1 MALPKVFLDL
11 MKFLDPFIAAAKPYS
26 LKLQA
31 LVRARSIELSAL
43 AIEHSIELRALATEY
58 SLQIR
63 AFVARYPKH
72 VTAVLAAVLLG
83 GGGGAFAV
91 ANLGPDASKLPVTIL
106 VEALETPHL
115 EAQVAALEQKTL
127 KLYRNDMTRGS
138 DTAESLLR
146 RLGLI
151 DAAAANFIRKTPEVR
166 QALLNRSGRN
176 VSVEA
181 NEQQQLMTLTTRWL
195 KSDNDTQY
203 QRMVITRTAHNQFSV
218 RTDSAP
224 LSASVRMSGGTVAS
238 SLYAASDEA
247 RLPDTVTR
255 QLADVFSGQIDFHRA
270 LRKGAVFSV
279 VYETLEAEGEPL
291 RTGRLLSAEIVNGQK
306 TYDAVWFQEPG
317 QKGAYYTLKG
327 DSLRRAFL
335 ASPVPYS
342 RRTSGFGMR
351 EHPIFHTQR
360 AHTGVDYA
368 APTGTA
374 AIAVSDGVVVESGF
388 QGGYGNMVVVQHNPR
403 QSTVY
408 AHLSRIN
415 VRKGQSIK
423 QGDTVGAV
431 GSTGWATGPH
441 LHFEFRIGG
450 RHVDP
455 LTLAQ
460 QGSAEPIST
469 ALRPQFN
476 QRAQFARSQLMA
488 AAQMRQG
495 NVQ

>member
-1 MALPKVFLDL
+1 MNFIKHFLT
-11 MKFLDPFIAAAKPYS
+11 IAKPY
-26 LKLQA
+26 A
-31 LVRARSIELSAL
+31 LALWAL
-43 AIEHSIELRALATEY
+43 AIAHSETL
-58 SLQIR
+58 R
-63 AFVARYPKH
+63 AFVARHPKH
-72 VTAVLAAVLLG
+72 VTAALAVVLLG

-91 ANLGPDASKLPVTIL
+91 ANLGPDASNLPVRML
-106 VEALETPHL
+106 VETLETPNL
-115 EAQVAALEQKTL
+115 DQQVAALEQKTL
-127 KLYRNDMTRGS
+127 KLYRNDITRGT

-146 RLGLI
+146 RLGLV
-151 DAAAANFIRKTPEVR
+151 DSVAADFIRKTPEVR

-176 VSVEA
+176 LSVEA
-181 NEQQQLMTLTTRWL
+181 NEQQQLLTLTTRWL
-195 KSDNDTQY
+195 KSDNDSQF
-203 QRMVITRTAHNQFSV
+203 QRMVITRNDNNQFSV

-224 LSASVRMSGGTVAS
+224 LTASVRMTGGTVAS

-247 RLPDTVTR
+247 RLPDSVTR

-291 RTGRLLSAEIVNGQK
+291 RAGRLLSAEITNDKK

-317 QKGAYYTLKG
+317 QKGAYYTMSG

-335 ASPVPYS
+335 ASPMPYS

-351 EHPIFHTQR
+351 EHPILQTMR
-360 AHTGVDYA
+360 AHMGVDYA
-368 APTGTA
+368 APVGTPV
-374 AIAVSDGVVVESGF
+374 IAVADGVVAESSF
-388 QGGYGNMVVVQHNPR
+388 QGGYGNMVVIQHNAN
-403 QSTVY
+403 QSTAY
-408 AHLSRIN
+408 AHLSRMN
-415 VRKGQSIK
+415 VRKGQAIK
-423 QGDTVGAV
+423 QGDVVGAV
-431 GSTGWATGPH
+431 GSTGLSTGPH
-441 LHFEFRIGG
+441 LHFEFRING

-460 QGSAEPIST
+460 QGSSEPISA

-476 QRAQFARSQLMA
+476 QRAQYARSQLMA

>member
-1 MALPKVFLDL
+1 MTT
-11 MKFLDPFIAAAKPYS
+11 AKPFS
-26 LKLQA
+26 LA
-31 LVRARSIELSAL
+31 LLASAK
-43 AIEHSIELRALATEY
+43 AHSDTLRD
-58 SLQIR
+58 
-63 AFVARYPKH
+63 FVARHPKH

-91 ANLGPDASKLPVTIL
+91 ANLGPDAANLPVRTL
-106 VEALETPHL
+106 VETLSTPNL
-115 EAQVAALEQKTL
+115 DAQVAALEQQTL
-127 KLYRNDMTRGS
+127 KLYRNDITRGS

-146 RLGLI
+146 RLGLV
-151 DAAAANFIRKTPEVR
+151 DAAAASYIRKTPEVR

-181 NEQQQLMTLTTRWL
+181 NEQQQLLTLTTRWL
-195 KSDNDTQY
+195 KNDNDNQF
-203 QRMVITRTAHNQFSV
+203 QRMVITRHADNQFSV
-218 RTDSAP
+218 RTDTAP
-224 LSASVRMSGGTVAS
+224 LTASVRMSGGTVNS
-238 SLYAASDEA
+238 SLYEASDEA
-247 RLPDTVTR
+247 RLPETVTR

-291 RTGRLLSAEIVNGQK
+291 RTGRLLSAEITNDQK
-306 TYDAVWFQEPG
+306 TYNAVWFQEPG

-335 ASPVPYS
+335 ASPMPYS

-360 AHTGVDYA
+360 AHMGVDYA
-368 APTGTA
+368 APTGA
-374 AIAVSDGVVVESGF
+374 PVISVADGVVVESGF
-388 QGGYGNMVVVQHNPR
+388 SGGFGNMVVVQHNAR

-408 AHLSRIN
+408 AHLSRIG

-423 QGDTVGAV
+423 QGDNLGAV

-441 LHFEFRIGG
+441 LHFEFRING

-460 QGSAEPIST
+460 QGSSEPISAAQRT
-469 ALRPQFN
+469 QFN
-476 QRAQFARSQLMA
+476 QRAEFARAQLMA
-488 AAQMRQG
+488 AAQMRQN

>member
-1 MALPKVFLDL
+1 MNFINRFLT
-11 MKFLDPFIAAAKPYS
+11 IAKPYS
-26 LKLQA
+26 L
-31 LVRARSIELSAL
+31 ELWAL
-43 AIEHSIELRALATEY
+43 ALAHSQTL
-58 SLQIR
+58 R
-63 AFVARYPKH
+63 AFVARHPKH
-72 VTAVLAAVLLG
+72 LTAALALVLLG

-91 ANLGPDASKLPVTIL
+91 ANLGPDASNLPVRIL
-106 VEALETPHL
+106 VENLETPNL
-115 EAQVAALEQKTL
+115 EQQVAELEQKTL
-127 KLYRNDMTRGS
+127 KLYRNDITRGS

-146 RLGLI
+146 RLGLF
-151 DAAAANFIRKTPEVR
+151 DSAAAAYIRQTPEVR

-181 NEQQQLMTLTTRWL
+181 NEQQQLITLTTRWL
-195 KSDNDTQY
+195 RNENDTQF
-203 QRMVITRTAHNQFSV
+203 QRMVITRNDQNNFSV
-218 RTDSAP
+218 RTDTAP
-224 LSASVRMSGGTVAS
+224 LTASVRMAGGTVAS

-247 RLPDTVTR
+247 RLPDSVTR

-291 RTGRLLSAEIVNGQK
+291 RTGRLLSAEIINDKK

-317 QKGAYYTLKG
+317 QKGAYYTMGG

-335 ASPVPYS
+335 ASPMPYS

-351 EHPIFHTQR
+351 EHPILQTMR
-360 AHTGVDYA
+360 AHMGVDYA
-368 APTGTA
+368 APVGTPV
-374 AIAVSDGVVVESGF
+374 IAVADGVVAESSF
-388 QGGYGNMVVVQHNPR
+388 QGGYGNMVVIQHNAN
-403 QSTVY
+403 QSTAY
-408 AHLSRIN
+408 AHLSRMN
-415 VRKGQSIK
+415 VRKGQAIK
-423 QGDTVGAV
+423 QGDVVGAV
-431 GSTGWATGPH
+431 GSTGLSTGPH
-441 LHFEFRIGG
+441 LHFEFRING

-460 QGSAEPIST
+460 QGSAEPVSS

-476 QRAQFARSQLMA
+476 QRAQYARSQLMA

>member
-1 MALPKVFLDL
+1 
-11 MKFLDPFIAAAKPYS
+11 MKFFNQLLMTAKPHS
-26 LKLQA
+26 LRLLAMAKVHGLQLWA
-31 LVRARSIELSAL
+31 LSKDHSQTLRS
-43 AIEHSIELRALATEY
+43 
-58 SLQIR
+58 
-63 AFVARYPKH
+63 FVARHPKH
-72 VTAVLAAVLLG
+72 VTAAVAAVLLG

-91 ANLGPDASKLPVTIL
+91 ANLGPDASNLPVRTL
-106 VEALETPHL
+106 VETLETPNL
-115 EAQVAALEQKTL
+115 EAQVAALEQQTL
-127 KLYRNDMTRGS
+127 RLYRNDITRGS
-138 DTAESLLR
+138 DTPESLLR
-146 RLGLI
+146 RLGLV
-151 DAAAANFIRKTPEVR
+151 DSAAAAFIRKTPEAR

-181 NEQQQLMTLTTRWL
+181 NEQQQLLTLTTRWL
-195 KSDNDTQY
+195 KNENDAQF
-203 QRMVITRTAHNQFSV
+203 QRMVITRSNDNNFSV
-218 RTDSAP
+218 RTDTAP
-224 LSASVRMSGGTVAS
+224 LTASVRMAGGTVAS

-247 RLPDTVTR
+247 RLPDSVTR

-291 RTGRLLSAEIVNGQK
+291 RTGRLLSAEITNDKK

-317 QKGAYYTLKG
+317 QKGAYYTMKG

-342 RRTSGFGMR
+342 RLTSGFGTR
-351 EHPIFHTQR
+351 FHPILQTKR

-368 APTGTA
+368 APTGTPVMSVA
-374 AIAVSDGVVVESGF
+374 DGVVTESSY
-388 QGGYGNMVVVQHNPR
+388 QGAYGNMVVIQHNAR

-408 AHLSRIN
+408 AHLSRMQ
-415 VRKGQSIK
+415 VKRGQTIK
-423 QGDTVGAV
+423 QGDIIGAV
-431 GSTGWATGPH
+431 GSTGLSTGPH

-460 QGSAEPIST
+460 QGSAEPIS
-469 ALRPQFN
+469 AAMRPQFN
-476 QRAQFARSQLMA
+476 QRAQVARSQLMA

>member
-1 MALPKVFLDL
+1 MNFIKHFLT
-11 MKFLDPFIAAAKPYS
+11 IAKPY
-26 LKLQA
+26 A
-31 LVRARSIELSAL
+31 LALWAL
-43 AIEHSIELRALATEY
+43 AIAHSETL
-58 SLQIR
+58 R
-63 AFVARYPKH
+63 AFVLRHPKH
-72 VTAVLAAVLLG
+72 VTAALAVVLLG

-91 ANLGPDASKLPVTIL
+91 ANLGPDASNLPVRML
-106 VEALETPHL
+106 VETLETPNL
-115 EAQVAALEQKTL
+115 DQQVAALEQKTL
-127 KLYRNDMTRGS
+127 KLYRNDITRGT

-146 RLGLI
+146 RLGLV
-151 DAAAANFIRKTPEVR
+151 DSVAAAFIRKTPEVR

-181 NEQQQLMTLTTRWL
+181 NEQQQLLTLTTRWL
-195 KSDNDTQY
+195 KSDNDSQF
-203 QRMVITRTAHNQFSV
+203 QRMVITRNDNNQFSV

-224 LSASVRMSGGTVAS
+224 LTASVRMTGGTVAS

-247 RLPDTVTR
+247 RLPDNVTR

-270 LRKGAVFSV
+270 LRKGAIFSV

-291 RTGRLLSAEIVNGQK
+291 RAGRLLSAEITNDKK

-317 QKGAYYTLKG
+317 QKGAYYTMSG

-335 ASPVPYS
+335 ASPMPYS

-360 AHTGVDYA
+360 AHLGVDYA
-368 APTGTA
+368 APTGTPVISVA
-374 AIAVSDGVVVESGF
+374 DGVVVESGF
-388 QGGYGNMVVVQHNPR
+388 SGGFGNMVVVQHNAR

-408 AHLSRIN
+408 AHLSKIA
-415 VRKGQSIK
+415 VRKGQAIK
-423 QGDTVGAV
+423 QGDNLGAV
-431 GSTGWATGPH
+431 GATGWATGPH
-441 LHFEFRIGG
+441 LHFEFRING

-460 QGSAEPIST
+460 QGSSEPISA

-476 QRAQFARSQLMA
+476 KRAEYARTQLMA

>member
-1 MALPKVFLDL
+1 MNFINRFLT
-11 MKFLDPFIAAAKPYS
+11 IAKPFS
-26 LKLQA
+26 L
-31 LVRARSIELSAL
+31 ELLAL
-43 AIEHSIELRALATEY
+43 AIAHSQTL
-58 SLQIR
+58 R
-63 AFVARYPKH
+63 AFVARHPKH
-72 VTAVLAAVLLG
+72 VTAALAVVLLG

-91 ANLGPDASKLPVTIL
+91 ANLGPDASNLPVRIL
-106 VEALETPHL
+106 VENLETPNL
-115 EAQVAALEQKTL
+115 EKQVAELEQQTL
-127 KLYRNDMTRGS
+127 KLYRNDITRGT

-146 RLGLI
+146 RLGLV
-151 DAAAANFIRKTPEVR
+151 DSVAAAYIRKTPEVR

-176 VSVEA
+176 VSVET
-181 NEQQQLMTLTTRWL
+181 NEQQQLLTLTTRWL
-195 KSDNDTQY
+195 KNDTDTQF
-203 QRMVITRTAHNQFSV
+203 QRMVITRNDNNKFSV
-218 RTDSAP
+218 RTDTAP
-224 LSASVRMSGGTVAS
+224 LTASVRMTGGTVAS

-247 RLPDTVTR
+247 RLPDNVTR

-270 LRKGAVFSV
+270 LRKGAIFSV

-291 RTGRLLSAEIVNGQK
+291 RAGRLLSAEITNDKK

-317 QKGAYYTLKG
+317 QKGAYYTMSG

-335 ASPVPYS
+335 ASPMPYS

-360 AHTGVDYA
+360 AHLGVDYA
-368 APTGTA
+368 APTGTPVISVA
-374 AIAVSDGVVVESGF
+374 DGVVVESGF
-388 QGGYGNMVVVQHNPR
+388 SGGFGNMVVVQHNAR

-408 AHLSRIN
+408 AHLSKIG
-415 VRKGQSIK
+415 VRKGQAVK
-423 QGDTVGAV
+423 QGDNLGAV
-431 GSTGWATGPH
+431 GATGWATGPH
-441 LHFEFRIGG
+441 LHFEFRING

-460 QGSAEPIST
+460 QGSSEPISA

-476 QRAQFARSQLMA
+476 KRAEYARTQLMA

>member
-1 MALPKVFLDL
+1 MNFINRFLT
-11 MKFLDPFIAAAKPYS
+11 IAKPYS
-26 LKLQA
+26 L
-31 LVRARSIELSAL
+31 ELWAL
-43 AIEHSIELRALATEY
+43 AIAHSQTL
-58 SLQIR
+58 R
-63 AFVARYPKH
+63 AFVVRHPKH
-72 VTAVLAAVLLG
+72 VTAALALVLLG

-91 ANLGPDASKLPVTIL
+91 ANLGPDASNLPVRIL
-106 VEALETPHL
+106 VENLETPHL
-115 EAQVAALEQKTL
+115 ELQVAELEQKTL
-127 KLYRNDMTRGS
+127 KLYRNDITRGT

-146 RLGLI
+146 RLGLL
-151 DAAAANFIRKTPEVR
+151 DSAAAAYIRQTPEVR

-181 NEQQQLMTLTTRWL
+181 NEQQQLLTLTTRWL
-195 KSDNDTQY
+195 KNDNDTQF
-203 QRMVITRTAHNQFSV
+203 QRMVITRNDNNKFSV

-224 LSASVRMSGGTVAS
+224 LTASVRMTGGTVAS

-247 RLPDTVTR
+247 RLPDNVTR

-270 LRKGAVFSV
+270 LRKGAIFSV

-291 RTGRLLSAEIVNGQK
+291 RAGRLLSAEITNDKK

-317 QKGAYYTLKG
+317 QKGAYYTMSG

-335 ASPVPYS
+335 ASPMPYS

-360 AHTGVDYA
+360 AHMGVDYA
-368 APTGTA
+368 APTGTPIISVA
-374 AIAVSDGVVVESGF
+374 DGVVVESGF
-388 QGGYGNMVVVQHNPR
+388 SGGFGNMVVVQHNAR

-408 AHLSRIN
+408 AHLSKIA
-415 VRKGQSIK
+415 VRKGQTIK
-423 QGDTVGAV
+423 QGDNLGAV
-431 GSTGWATGPH
+431 GATGWATGPH
-441 LHFEFRIGG
+441 LHFEFRING

-460 QGSAEPIST
+460 QGSSEPISA

-476 QRAQFARSQLMA
+476 QRAQYARSQLMA

>member
-1 MALPKVFLDL
+1 
-11 MKFLDPFIAAAKPYS
+11 MKFFNTLMTTAKPFS
-26 LKLQA
+26 LA
-31 LVRARSIELSAL
+31 LLASAK
-43 AIEHSIELRALATEY
+43 AHSATLRD
-58 SLQIR
+58 
-63 AFVARYPKH
+63 FVARHPKH

-91 ANLGPDASKLPVTIL
+91 ANLGPDAANLPVRTL
-106 VEALETPHL
+106 VETLSTPNLDAQVEALE
-115 EAQVAALEQKTL
+115 QQTL
-127 KLYRNDMTRGS
+127 KLYRNDITRGS

-146 RLGLI
+146 RLGLV
-151 DAAAANFIRKTPEVR
+151 DAAAAAYIRKTPAVR

-181 NEQQQLMTLTTRWL
+181 NEQQQLLTLTTRWL
-195 KSDNDTQY
+195 KNDNDSQF
-203 QRMVITRTAHNQFSV
+203 QRMVITRDANNQFSL
-218 RTDSAP
+218 RTDTAP
-224 LSASVRMSGGTVAS
+224 LTASVRMSGGTVNS
-238 SLYAASDEA
+238 SLYEASDEA
-247 RLPDTVTR
+247 RLPETVTR

-291 RTGRLLSAEIVNGQK
+291 RTGRLLSAEITNDQK
-306 TYDAVWFQEPG
+306 TYNAVWFQEPG

-335 ASPVPYS
+335 ASPMPYS

-360 AHTGVDYA
+360 AHMGVDYA
-368 APTGTA
+368 APTGA
-374 AIAVSDGVVVESGF
+374 PVISVADGVVVESGF
-388 QGGYGNMVVVQHNPR
+388 SGGFGNMVVVQHNAR

-408 AHLSRIN
+408 AHLSRIG

-423 QGDTVGAV
+423 QGDNLGAV

-441 LHFEFRIGG
+441 LHFEFRING

-460 QGSAEPIST
+460 QGSSEPIS
-469 ALRPQFN
+469 AAQRNQFN
-476 QRAQFARSQLMA
+476 QRAEFARAQLMA
-488 AAQMRQG
+488 AAQMRQN

>member
-1 MALPKVFLDL
+1 MAPFLEP
-11 MKFLDPFIAAAKPYS
+11 MKFFNQLLMTAKPHS
-26 LKLQA
+26 LKLLEMAKAHGLQLWA
-31 LVRARSIELSAL
+31 LSKDHSQTLRS
-43 AIEHSIELRALATEY
+43 
-58 SLQIR
+58 
-63 AFVARYPKH
+63 FVARHPKH
-72 VTAVLAAVLLG
+72 VTAAVAAVLLG

-91 ANLGPDASKLPVTIL
+91 ANLGPDASNLPVRTL
-106 VEALETPHL
+106 VETLETPNL
-115 EAQVAALEQKTL
+115 EAQVAALEQQTL
-127 KLYRNDMTRGS
+127 RLYRNDITRGT
-138 DTAESLLR
+138 DTPESLLR
-146 RLGLI
+146 RLGLV
-151 DAAAANFIRKTPEVR
+151 DSAAAAFIRKTPEAR

-181 NEQQQLMTLTTRWL
+181 NEQQQLLTLTTRWL
-195 KSDNDTQY
+195 KNENDAQF
-203 QRMVITRTAHNQFSV
+203 QRMVITRSNDNKFSV
-218 RTDSAP
+218 RTDTAP
-224 LSASVRMSGGTVAS
+224 LTASVRMAGGTVAS

-247 RLPDTVTR
+247 RLPDSVTR

-291 RTGRLLSAEIVNGQK
+291 RTGRLLSAEITNDKK

-317 QKGAYYTLKG
+317 QKGAYYTMKG

-342 RRTSGFGMR
+342 RLTSGFGTR
-351 EHPIFHTQR
+351 FHPILQTQR

-368 APTGTA
+368 APTGTPVMSVA
-374 AIAVSDGVVVESGF
+374 DGVVTESSY
-388 QGGYGNMVVVQHNPR
+388 QGAYGNMVVVQHNAR

-408 AHLSRIN
+408 AHLIRMQ
-415 VRKGQSIK
+415 VKRGQTIK
-423 QGDTVGAV
+423 QGDIIGAV
-431 GSTGWATGPH
+431 GSTGLSTGPH

-460 QGSAEPIST
+460 QGSAEPIS
-469 ALRPQFN
+469 AAMRPQFN
-476 QRAQFARSQLMA
+476 QRAQVARTQLMA

>member
-1 MALPKVFLDL
+1 MNFINRFLT
-11 MKFLDPFIAAAKPYS
+11 IAKPFS
-26 LKLQA
+26 LKL
-31 LVRARSIELSAL
+31 LAL
-43 AIEHSIELRALATEY
+43 AIAHSQTL
-58 SLQIR
+58 R
-63 AFVARYPKH
+63 AFVARHPKH
-72 VTAVLAAVLLG
+72 VTAALAVVLLG

-91 ANLGPDASKLPVTIL
+91 ANLGPDASNLPVRIL
-106 VEALETPHL
+106 VENLETPNL
-115 EAQVAALEQKTL
+115 EKQVAELEQQTL
-127 KLYRNDMTRGS
+127 KLYRNDITRGT

-146 RLGLI
+146 RLGLV
-151 DAAAANFIRKTPEVR
+151 DSVAAAYIRKTPEVR

-176 VSVEA
+176 VSVET
-181 NEQQQLMTLTTRWL
+181 NEQQQLLTLTTRWL
-195 KSDNDTQY
+195 KNDTDTQF
-203 QRMVITRTAHNQFSV
+203 QRMVITRNDNNKFSV

-224 LSASVRMSGGTVAS
+224 LTASVRMTGGTVAS

-247 RLPDTVTR
+247 RLPDNVTR

-270 LRKGAVFSV
+270 LRKGAIFSV

-291 RTGRLLSAEIVNGQK
+291 RAGRLLSAEITNDKK

-317 QKGAYYTLKG
+317 QKGAYYTMSG

-335 ASPVPYS
+335 ASPMPYS

-360 AHTGVDYA
+360 AHLGVDYA
-368 APTGTA
+368 APTGTPVISVA
-374 AIAVSDGVVVESGF
+374 DGVVVESGF
-388 QGGYGNMVVVQHNPR
+388 SGGFGNMVVVQHNAR

-408 AHLSRIN
+408 AHLSKIA
-415 VRKGQSIK
+415 VRKGQTIK
-423 QGDTVGAV
+423 QGDNLGAV
-431 GSTGWATGPH
+431 GATGWATGPH
-441 LHFEFRIGG
+441 LHFEFRING

-460 QGSAEPIST
+460 QGSSEPISA

-476 QRAQFARSQLMA
+476 KRAEYARTQLMA

>member
-1 MALPKVFLDL
+1 MNFINRFLT
-11 MKFLDPFIAAAKPYS
+11 IAKPFS
-26 LKLQA
+26 L
-31 LVRARSIELSAL
+31 ELLAL
-43 AIEHSIELRALATEY
+43 AIAHSQTL
-58 SLQIR
+58 R
-63 AFVARYPKH
+63 AFVARHPKH
-72 VTAVLAAVLLG
+72 VTAALAVVLLG

-91 ANLGPDASKLPVTIL
+91 ANLGPDASNLPVRIL
-106 VEALETPHL
+106 VENLETPHL
-115 EAQVAALEQKTL
+115 EQQVAELEQKTL
-127 KLYRNDMTRGS
+127 KLYRNDITRGS

-146 RLGLI
+146 RLGLL
-151 DAAAANFIRKTPEVR
+151 DSAAATYIRQTPEVR

-181 NEQQQLMTLTTRWL
+181 NEQQQLLTLTTRWL
-195 KSDNDTQY
+195 KNDNDTQF
-203 QRMVITRTAHNQFSV
+203 QRMVITRNDNNKFSV

-224 LSASVRMSGGTVAS
+224 LTASVRMTGGTVAA

-247 RLPDTVTR
+247 RLPDNVTR

-270 LRKGAVFSV
+270 LRKGAIFSV

-291 RTGRLLSAEIVNGQK
+291 RAGRLLSAEITNDKK

-317 QKGAYYTLKG
+317 QKGAYYTMTG

-335 ASPVPYS
+335 ASPMPYS

-360 AHTGVDYA
+360 AHLGVDYA
-368 APTGTA
+368 APTGTPVISVA
-374 AIAVSDGVVVESGF
+374 DGVVVESGF
-388 QGGYGNMVVVQHNPR
+388 SGGFGNMVVVQHNAR

-408 AHLSRIN
+408 AHLSKIA
-415 VRKGQSIK
+415 VRKGQTIK
-423 QGDTVGAV
+423 QGDNLGAV
-431 GSTGWATGPH
+431 GATGWATGPH
-441 LHFEFRIGG
+441 LHFEFRING

-460 QGSAEPIST
+460 QGSSEPISA

-476 QRAQFARSQLMA
+476 QRAQYARSQLMA

>member
-1 MALPKVFLDL
+1 MAPFLEP
-11 MKFLDPFIAAAKPYS
+11 MKFFNQLLMTAKPHS
-26 LKLQA
+26 LKL
-31 LVRARSIELSAL
+31 LAL
-43 AIEHSIELRALATEY
+43 AKAHGLQLWALSKDHSQTLR
-58 SLQIR
+58 S
-63 AFVARYPKH
+63 FVARHPKH
-72 VTAVLAAVLLG
+72 VTAAVAAVLLG

-91 ANLGPDASKLPVTIL
+91 ANLGPDASNLPVRTL
-106 VEALETPHL
+106 VETLETPNL
-115 EAQVAALEQKTL
+115 EAQVAALEQQTL
-127 KLYRNDMTRGS
+127 RLYRNDITRGS
-138 DTAESLLR
+138 DTPESLLR
-146 RLGLI
+146 RLGLV
-151 DAAAANFIRKTPEVR
+151 DSAAAAFIRKTPEVR

-181 NEQQQLMTLTTRWL
+181 NEQQQLLTLTTRWL
-195 KSDNDTQY
+195 KNENDAQF
-203 QRMVITRTAHNQFSV
+203 QRMVITRSNDNKFSV
-218 RTDSAP
+218 RTDTAP
-224 LSASVRMSGGTVAS
+224 LTASVRMAGGTVAS

-247 RLPDTVTR
+247 RLPDSVTR

-291 RTGRLLSAEIVNGQK
+291 RTGRLLSAEITNDKK

-317 QKGAYYTLKG
+317 QKGAYYTMKG

-342 RRTSGFGMR
+342 RLTSGFGTR
-351 EHPIFHTQR
+351 FHPILQTQR

-368 APTGTA
+368 APTGTPVMSVA
-374 AIAVSDGVVVESGF
+374 DGVVTESSY
-388 QGGYGNMVVVQHNPR
+388 QGAYGNMVVIQHNAR

-408 AHLSRIN
+408 AHLSRMQ
-415 VRKGQSIK
+415 VKRGQTIK
-423 QGDTVGAV
+423 QGDIIGAV
-431 GSTGWATGPH
+431 GSTGLSTGPH

-460 QGSAEPIST
+460 QGSAEPIS
-469 ALRPQFN
+469 AAMRSQFN
-476 QRAQFARSQLMA
+476 QRAQVARSQLMA

>member
-1 MALPKVFLDL
+1 MNFFNQLVTK
-11 MKFLDPFIAAAKPYS
+11 AKPYS
-26 LKLQA
+26 L
-31 LVRARSIELSAL
+31 ELFAM
-43 AIEHSIELRALATEY
+43 AKDHSETLRQL
-58 SLQIR
+58 L
-63 AFVARYPKH
+63 ARYPKH
-72 VTAVLAAVLLG
+72 ITTVVAAVLLG

-91 ANLGPDASKLPVTIL
+91 ANLGPDAAKLPVSTL
-106 VEALETPHL
+106 VETIQTPNLEI
-115 EAQVAALEQKTL
+115 QVAALEQLSL
-127 KLYRNDMTRGS
+127 KLYRNDITRGS

-146 RLGLI
+146 RLGLV
-151 DAAAANFIRKTPEVR
+151 DSAAANYIRKTPEVR

-181 NEQQQLMTLTTRWL
+181 NEQQQMLTLTTRWL
-195 KSDNDTQY
+195 KSDNDSQF
-203 QRMVITRTAHNQFSV
+203 QRMVITRSADNKFSV
-218 RTDSAP
+218 RTDTAP
-224 LSASVRMSGGTVAS
+224 LTASVRMAGGTVAS

-255 QLADVFSGQIDFHRA
+255 QLADVFSGHIDFHRA

-291 RTGRLLSAEIVNGQK
+291 RTGRLLSAEITNDKK

-317 QKGAYYTLKG
+317 QKGAYYTMDG

-351 EHPIFHTQR
+351 QHPILHTQR

-368 APTGTA
+368 APTGTPVMSVA
-374 AIAVSDGVVVESGF
+374 DGVVSESSY
-388 QGGYGNMVVVQHNPR
+388 QGAYGNMVVIQHNAN

-408 AHLSRIN
+408 AHLSRMN
-415 VRKGQSIK
+415 VRKGQTIK
-423 QGDTVGAV
+423 QGETVGAV
-431 GSTGWATGPH
+431 GSTGLSTGPH
-441 LHFEFRIGG
+441 LHFEFRING

-460 QGSAEPIST
+460 QGSAEPIS
-469 ALRPQFN
+469 AAMRPQFN
-476 QRAQFARSQLMA
+476 QRTQYARSQLMA

>member
-1 MALPKVFLDL
+1 
-11 MKFLDPFIAAAKPYS
+11 MKFFNQLLMTAKPYS
-26 LKLQA
+26 LL
-31 LVRARSIELSAL
+31 LLAL
-43 AIEHSIELRALATEY
+43 AKAHGQQLWALSMVHSQSLRAL
-58 SLQIR
+58 
-63 AFVARYPKH
+63 VARHPQH
-72 VTAVLAAVLLG
+72 VTAAVAAVLLG

-91 ANLGPDASKLPVTIL
+91 ANLGPDASNLPVRTL
-106 VEALETPHL
+106 VETLETPNL
-115 EAQVAALEQKTL
+115 EAQVAALEQQTL
-127 KLYRNDMTRGS
+127 RLYRNDITRGS
-138 DTAESLLR
+138 DTPESLLR
-146 RLGLI
+146 RLGLV
-151 DAAAANFIRKTPEVR
+151 DSAAAAFIRKTPEVR

-181 NEQQQLMTLTTRWL
+181 NEQQQLLTLTTRWL
-195 KSDNDTQY
+195 KNENDAQF
-203 QRMVITRTAHNQFSV
+203 QRLVITRSSDNKFSV
-218 RTDSAP
+218 RTDTAP
-224 LSASVRMSGGTVAS
+224 LTASVRMAGGTVAS

-247 RLPDTVTR
+247 RLPDSVTR

-291 RTGRLLSAEIVNGQK
+291 RTGRLLSAEITNDKK
-306 TYDAVWFQEPG
+306 TYDAIWFQEPG
-317 QKGAYYTLKG
+317 QKGAYYTMKG

-342 RRTSGFGMR
+342 RLTSGFGTR
-351 EHPIFHTQR
+351 FHPILQTQR

-368 APTGTA
+368 APTGTPVMSVA
-374 AIAVSDGVVVESGF
+374 DGVVTESSY
-388 QGGYGNMVVVQHNPR
+388 QGAYGNMVVIQHNAR

-408 AHLSRIN
+408 AHLSRMQ
-415 VRKGQSIK
+415 VKRGQTIK
-423 QGDTVGAV
+423 QGDIIGAV
-431 GSTGWATGPH
+431 GSTGLSTGPH

-460 QGSAEPIST
+460 QGSAEPISA

-476 QRAQFARSQLMA
+476 QRAQVARSQLMA

>member
-1 MALPKVFLDL
+1 MNFINRFLT
-11 MKFLDPFIAAAKPYS
+11 IAKPYS
-26 LKLQA
+26 L
-31 LVRARSIELSAL
+31 ELWAL
-43 AIEHSIELRALATEY
+43 ALAHSQTL
-58 SLQIR
+58 R
-63 AFVARYPKH
+63 AFVARHPKH
-72 VTAVLAAVLLG
+72 LTAALALVLLG

-91 ANLGPDASKLPVTIL
+91 ANLGPDASNLPVRIL
-106 VEALETPHL
+106 VENLETPNL
-115 EAQVAALEQKTL
+115 EQQVAELEQKTL
-127 KLYRNDMTRGS
+127 KLYRNDITRGS

-146 RLGLI
+146 RLGLL
-151 DAAAANFIRKTPEVR
+151 DSAAATYIRQTPEVR

-181 NEQQQLMTLTTRWL
+181 NEQQQLLTLTTRWL
-195 KSDNDTQY
+195 KNDNDTQF
-203 QRMVITRTAHNQFSV
+203 QRMVITRNDNNKFSV

-224 LSASVRMSGGTVAS
+224 LTASVRMTGGTVAS

-247 RLPDTVTR
+247 RLPDNVTR

-270 LRKGAVFSV
+270 LRKGAIFSV

-291 RTGRLLSAEIVNGQK
+291 RAGRLLSAEITNDKK

-317 QKGAYYTLKG
+317 QKGAYYTMTG

-335 ASPVPYS
+335 ASPMPYS

-360 AHTGVDYA
+360 AHLGVDYA
-368 APTGTA
+368 APTGTPVISVA
-374 AIAVSDGVVVESGF
+374 DGVVVESGF
-388 QGGYGNMVVVQHNPR
+388 SGGFGNMVVVQHNAR

-408 AHLSRIN
+408 AHLSKIA
-415 VRKGQSIK
+415 VRKGQAIK
-423 QGDTVGAV
+423 QGDNLGAV
-431 GSTGWATGPH
+431 GATGWATGPH
-441 LHFEFRIGG
+441 LHFEFRING

-460 QGSAEPIST
+460 QGSSEPISA

-476 QRAQFARSQLMA
+476 QRAQYARSQLMA

>member
-1 MALPKVFLDL
+1 MNFLDQL
-11 MKFLDPFIAAAKPYS
+11 LTTAKPYS
-26 LKLQA
+26 LELLAQA
-31 LVRARSIELSAL
+31 KA
-43 AIEHSIELRALATEY
+43 HSQTL
-58 SLQIR
+58 R
-63 AFVARYPKH
+63 AFVARHPKH
-72 VTAVLAAVLLG
+72 VTAVVAAVLLG

-91 ANLGPDASKLPVTIL
+91 ANLGPDAANLPVRTL
-106 VEALETPHL
+106 VETLETPNL

-127 KLYRNDMTRGS
+127 RLYRNDITRGS
-138 DTAESLLR
+138 DTPEGLLR
-146 RLGLI
+146 RLGLV
-151 DAAAANFIRKTPEVR
+151 DSAAATFIRQTPEAR

-181 NEQQQLMTLTTRWL
+181 NEQQQLLTLTTRWL
-195 KSDNDTQY
+195 KNDNDSQF
-203 QRMVITRTAHNQFSV
+203 QRMVITRGANNKFSV
-218 RTDSAP
+218 RTDTAP
-224 LSASVRMSGGTVAS
+224 LTSSVRMSGGTVAS

-291 RTGRLLSAEIVNGQK
+291 RTGRLLSAEITNDKK

-317 QKGAYYTLKG
+317 QKGAYYTMSG

-351 EHPIFHTQR
+351 QHPILHTQR

-368 APTGTA
+368 APTGTPVMTVA
-374 AIAVSDGVVVESGF
+374 DGVVVESSY
-388 QGGYGNMVVVQHNPR
+388 QGAYGNMVVVQHNAR

-408 AHLSRIN
+408 AHLSRMQ
-415 VRKGQSIK
+415 VKRGQTIK
-423 QGDTVGAV
+423 QGDIIGAV
-431 GSTGWATGPH
+431 GTTGLSTGPH

-460 QGSAEPIST
+460 QGSAEPISS

-476 QRAQFARSQLMA
+476 QRAQVARSQLMA

-495 NVQ
+495 NIQ

>member
-1 MALPKVFLDL
+1 MNFIKHFLT
-11 MKFLDPFIAAAKPYS
+11 IAKPYT
-26 LKLQA
+26 
-31 LVRARSIELSAL
+31 LVLWAL
-43 AIEHSIELRALATEY
+43 AKVHSETL
-58 SLQIR
+58 R
-63 AFVARYPKH
+63 AFVARHPKH
-72 VTAVLAAVLLG
+72 VTAVVAAVLLG

-91 ANLGPDASKLPVTIL
+91 ANLGPDASNLPVRIL
-106 VEALETPHL
+106 IESLETPNL
-115 EAQVAALEQKTL
+115 DQQVAALEQKTL
-127 KLYRNDMTRGS
+127 KLYRNDITRGT

-146 RLGLI
+146 RLGLV
-151 DAAAANFIRKTPEVR
+151 DSVAAAYIRKTPEVR

-181 NEQQQLMTLTTRWL
+181 NEQQQLLTLTTRWL
-195 KSDNDTQY
+195 KNDNDSQF
-203 QRMVITRTAHNQFSV
+203 QRMVITRNDNNKFSV
-218 RTDSAP
+218 RTDTAP
-224 LSASVRMSGGTVAS
+224 LTASVRMTGGTVAS

-247 RLPDTVTR
+247 RLPDSVTR

-291 RTGRLLSAEIVNGQK
+291 RAGRLLSAEITNDKK

-317 QKGAYYTLKG
+317 QKGAYYTMAG

-335 ASPVPYS
+335 ASPMPYS

-360 AHTGVDYA
+360 AHMGVDYA
-368 APTGTA
+368 APTGA
-374 AIAVSDGVVVESGF
+374 PVISVADGVVVESGF
-388 QGGYGNMVVVQHNPR
+388 SGGFGNMVVVQHNGR

-408 AHLSRIN
+408 AHLSKIG
-415 VRKGQSIK
+415 VRKGQSVK
-423 QGDTVGAV
+423 QGDNLGAV

-441 LHFEFRIGG
+441 LHFEFRING

-460 QGSAEPIST
+460 QGSSEPISA

-476 QRAQFARSQLMA
+476 QRAQYARSQLMA

>member
-1 MALPKVFLDL
+1 MNFINRFLT
-11 MKFLDPFIAAAKPYS
+11 IAKPYC
-26 LKLQA
+26 L
-31 LVRARSIELSAL
+31 ELWAL
-43 AIEHSIELRALATEY
+43 AIAHSHTLRAV
-58 SLQIR
+58 
-63 AFVARYPKH
+63 VARHPKH
-72 VTAVLAAVLLG
+72 VTAALALVLLG

-91 ANLGPDASKLPVTIL
+91 ANLGPDASNLPVRIL
-106 VEALETPHL
+106 VENLETPHL
-115 EAQVAALEQKTL
+115 EQQIAELEQKTL
-127 KLYRNDMTRGS
+127 KLYRNDITRGS

-146 RLGLI
+146 RLGLL
-151 DAAAANFIRKTPEVR
+151 DSAAAAYIRQTPEVR

-181 NEQQQLMTLTTRWL
+181 NEQQQLLTLTTRWL
-195 KSDNDTQY
+195 KNDNDTQY
-203 QRMVITRTAHNQFSV
+203 QRMVITRNDNNKFSV

-224 LSASVRMSGGTVAS
+224 LTASVRMTGGTVAY

-247 RLPDTVTR
+247 RLPDNVTR

-291 RTGRLLSAEIVNGQK
+291 RAGRLLSAEITNDKK

-317 QKGAYYTLKG
+317 QKGAYYTMSG

-335 ASPVPYS
+335 ASPMPYS

-360 AHTGVDYA
+360 AHMGVDYA
-368 APTGTA
+368 APTGTPVISVA
-374 AIAVSDGVVVESGF
+374 DGVVVESGLS
-388 QGGYGNMVVVQHNPR
+388 GGFGNMVVVQHNAR

-408 AHLSRIN
+408 AHLSKIG
-415 VRKGQSIK
+415 VRKGQAVK
-423 QGDTVGAV
+423 QGDNLGAV

-441 LHFEFRIGG
+441 LHFEFRING

-460 QGSAEPIST
+460 QGSSEPISA
-469 ALRPQFN
+469 ALRPQFD
-476 QRAQFARSQLMA
+476 QRAQYARTQLMA

>member
-1 MALPKVFLDL
+1 LLLLNAMQKHRRVFTDR
-11 MKFLDPFIAAAKPYS
+11 MNFINRFLTIAKPFS
-26 LKLQA
+26 L
-31 LVRARSIELSAL
+31 ELLAL
-43 AIEHSIELRALATEY
+43 AIAHSQTL
-58 SLQIR
+58 R
-63 AFVARYPKH
+63 AFVARHPKH
-72 VTAVLAAVLLG
+72 VTAALAVVLLG

-91 ANLGPDASKLPVTIL
+91 ANLGPDASNLPVRIL
-106 VEALETPHL
+106 VENLETPHL
-115 EAQVAALEQKTL
+115 EQQVAELEQKTL
-127 KLYRNDMTRGS
+127 KLYRNDITRGS

-146 RLGLI
+146 RLGLL
-151 DAAAANFIRKTPEVR
+151 DSAAATYIRQTPEVR

-181 NEQQQLMTLTTRWL
+181 NEQQQLLTLTTRWL
-195 KSDNDTQY
+195 KNDNDTQF
-203 QRMVITRTAHNQFSV
+203 QRMVITRNDNNKFSV

-224 LSASVRMSGGTVAS
+224 LTASVRMTGGTVAS

-247 RLPDTVTR
+247 RLPDNVTR

-270 LRKGAVFSV
+270 LRKGAIFSV

-291 RTGRLLSAEIVNGQK
+291 RAGRLLSAEITNDKK

-317 QKGAYYTLKG
+317 QKGAYYTMTG

-335 ASPVPYS
+335 ASPMPYS

-360 AHTGVDYA
+360 AHLGVDYA
-368 APTGTA
+368 APTGTPVISVA
-374 AIAVSDGVVVESGF
+374 DGVVVESGF
-388 QGGYGNMVVVQHNPR
+388 SGGFGNMVVVQHNAR

-408 AHLSRIN
+408 AHLSKIA
-415 VRKGQSIK
+415 VRKGQTIK
-423 QGDTVGAV
+423 QGDNLGAV
-431 GSTGWATGPH
+431 GATGWATGPH
-441 LHFEFRIGG
+441 LHFEFRING

-460 QGSAEPIST
+460 QGSSEPISA

-476 QRAQFARSQLMA
+476 QRAQYARSQLMA

>member
-1 MALPKVFLDL
+1 MNFFNQLLTT
-11 MKFLDPFIAAAKPYS
+11 AKPYS
-26 LKLQA
+26 LQLLAQA
-31 LVRARSIELSAL
+31 KV
-43 AIEHSIELRALATEY
+43 HSQTLRD
-58 SLQIR
+58 
-63 AFVARYPKH
+63 FVARHPKH
-72 VTAVLAAVLLG
+72 VTAVVAAVLLG

-91 ANLGPDASKLPVTIL
+91 ANLGPDASNLPVRTL
-106 VEALETPHL
+106 VETLETPNL
-115 EAQVAALEQKTL
+115 EAQVAALEQQTL
-127 KLYRNDMTRGS
+127 RLYRNDITRGA
-138 DTAESLLR
+138 DTPESLLR
-146 RLGLI
+146 RLGLV
-151 DAAAANFIRKTPEVR
+151 DSAAAAFIRKTPEAR

-181 NEQQQLMTLTTRWL
+181 NEQQQLLTLTTRWL
-195 KSDNDTQY
+195 KNDNDSQF
-203 QRMVITRTAHNQFSV
+203 QRMVITRGNDNKFIV
-218 RTDSAP
+218 RTDTAP
-224 LSASVRMSGGTVAS
+224 LTASVRMAGGTVAS

-247 RLPDTVTR
+247 RLPDSVTR

-291 RTGRLLSAEIVNGQK
+291 RTGRLLSAEITNDKK
-306 TYDAVWFQEPG
+306 TYDAVWFQEAG
-317 QKGAYYTLKG
+317 QKGAYYTMSG

-351 EHPIFHTQR
+351 FHPILQTQR

-368 APTGTA
+368 APTGTPVMSVA
-374 AIAVSDGVVVESGF
+374 DGVVIESSY
-388 QGGYGNMVVVQHNPR
+388 QGAYGNMVVVQHNAR
-403 QSTVY
+403 QNTVY
-408 AHLSRIN
+408 AHLSRMQ
-415 VRKGQSIK
+415 VKRGQTIK
-423 QGDTVGAV
+423 QGDIIGAV
-431 GSTGWATGPH
+431 GSTGLSTGPH
-441 LHFEFRIGG
+441 LHFEFRVNG

-469 ALRPQFN
+469 AMRPQFN
-476 QRAQFARSQLMA
+476 QRAQVARSQLMA

>member
-1 MALPKVFLDL
+1 MNFFNQLVTK
-11 MKFLDPFIAAAKPYS
+11 AKPYS
-26 LKLQA
+26 L
-31 LVRARSIELSAL
+31 ELL
-43 AIEHSIELRALATEY
+43 AMAKDHSETLRQL
-58 SLQIR
+58 L
-63 AFVARYPKH
+63 ARYPKH
-72 VTAVLAAVLLG
+72 ITTVVAAVLLG

-91 ANLGPDASKLPVTIL
+91 ANLGPDAAKLPVSTL
-106 VEALETPHL
+106 VETIQTPNLET
-115 EAQVAALEQKTL
+115 QVAALEQLTL
-127 KLYRNDMTRGS
+127 KLYRNDITRGS

-146 RLGLI
+146 RLGLV
-151 DAAAANFIRKTPEVR
+151 DSAAANYIRKTPEVR

-181 NEQQQLMTLTTRWL
+181 NEQQQMLTLTTRWL
-195 KSDNDTQY
+195 KSDNDSQF
-203 QRMVITRTAHNQFSV
+203 QRMVITRSADNKFSV
-218 RTDSAP
+218 RTDTAP
-224 LSASVRMSGGTVAS
+224 LTASVRMAGGTVAS

-270 LRKGAVFSV
+270 LSKGAVFSV

-291 RTGRLLSAEIVNGQK
+291 RTGRLLSAEITNDKK

-317 QKGAYYTLKG
+317 QKGAYYTMDG

-351 EHPIFHTQR
+351 QHPILHTQR

-368 APTGTA
+368 APTGTPVMSVA
-374 AIAVSDGVVVESGF
+374 DGVVSESSY
-388 QGGYGNMVVVQHNPR
+388 QGAYGNMVVIKHNAN

-408 AHLSRIN
+408 AHLSRMN
-415 VRKGQSIK
+415 VRKGQTIK
-423 QGDTVGAV
+423 QGETVGAV
-431 GSTGWATGPH
+431 GSTGLSTGPH
-441 LHFEFRIGG
+441 LHFEFRING

-460 QGSAEPIST
+460 QGSAEPIS
-469 ALRPQFN
+469 AAMRPQFN
-476 QRAQFARSQLMA
+476 QRTQYARSQLMA

>member
-1 MALPKVFLDL
+1 MNFINRFLT
-11 MKFLDPFIAAAKPYS
+11 IAKPYC
-26 LKLQA
+26 L
-31 LVRARSIELSAL
+31 ELWAL
-43 AIEHSIELRALATEY
+43 AIAHSHTLRAV
-58 SLQIR
+58 
-63 AFVARYPKH
+63 VARHPKH
-72 VTAVLAAVLLG
+72 VTAALALVLLG

-91 ANLGPDASKLPVTIL
+91 ANLGPDASNLPVRIL
-106 VEALETPHL
+106 VENLETPHL
-115 EAQVAALEQKTL
+115 EQQIAELEQKTL
-127 KLYRNDMTRGS
+127 KLYRNDITRGS

-146 RLGLI
+146 RLGLL
-151 DAAAANFIRKTPEVR
+151 DSAAAAYIRQTPEVR

-181 NEQQQLMTLTTRWL
+181 NEQQQLLTLTTRWL
-195 KSDNDTQY
+195 KNDNDTQY
-203 QRMVITRTAHNQFSV
+203 QRLVITRNDNNKFSV

-224 LSASVRMSGGTVAS
+224 LTASVRMTGGTVAS

-247 RLPDTVTR
+247 RLPDNVTR

-291 RTGRLLSAEIVNGQK
+291 RAGRLLSAEITNDKK

-317 QKGAYYTLKG
+317 QKGAYYTMSG

-335 ASPVPYS
+335 ASPMPYS

-360 AHTGVDYA
+360 AHKGVDYA
-368 APTGTA
+368 APTGTPVISVA
-374 AIAVSDGVVVESGF
+374 DGVVVESGF
-388 QGGYGNMVVVQHNPR
+388 SGGFGNMVVVQHNAR

-408 AHLSRIN
+408 AHLSKVA
-415 VRKGQSIK
+415 VRKGQAVK
-423 QGDTVGAV
+423 QGENLGAV

-441 LHFEFRIGG
+441 LHFEFRING

-460 QGSAEPIST
+460 QGSSEPISA
-469 ALRPQFN
+469 ALRPQFD
-476 QRAQFARSQLMA
+476 QRAQYARTQLMA